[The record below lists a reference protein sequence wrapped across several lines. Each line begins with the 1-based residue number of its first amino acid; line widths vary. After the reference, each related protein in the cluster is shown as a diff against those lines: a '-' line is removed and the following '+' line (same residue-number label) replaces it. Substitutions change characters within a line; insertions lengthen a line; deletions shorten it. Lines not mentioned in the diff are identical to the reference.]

1 MCQILCTI
9 CVRKNSKEIKNKNFR
24 KFLNTTLVDYTIVQ
38 AKKIEFFD
46 KIVLSTDANK
56 NNIKKINKVDF
67 IINRPKK
74 LSNDFVSK
82 IDVIK
87 HAHLISEKKFNK
99 KFDIIVDLDVTS
111 PLREIKDIKKS
122 INLFIKKK
130 NFYNLITGTLSKKNP
145 FFNQA
150 IIKNKRAYPVI
161 KSKVKRRQTV
171 NSVFDLN
178 AAIYIWRRKYLLN
191 CKSVFM
197 KKTMFYRMSNF
208 KSIDIDNKL
217 DFKIVEFLLK
227 NK

>member
-9 CVRKNSKEIKNKNFR
+9 CVRKNSKGIKNKNFR

-56 NNIKKINKVDF
+56 NHIKKINKVDF

-122 INLFIKKK
+122 IN
-130 NFYNLITGTLSKKNP
+130 
-145 FFNQA
+145 FF
-150 IIKNKRAYPVI
+150 
-161 KSKVKRRQTV
+161 
-171 NSVFDLN
+171 
-178 AAIYIWRRKYLLN
+178 
-191 CKSVFM
+191 
-197 KKTMFYRMSNF
+197 
-208 KSIDIDNKL
+208 
-217 DFKIVEFLLK
+217 
-227 NK
+227 